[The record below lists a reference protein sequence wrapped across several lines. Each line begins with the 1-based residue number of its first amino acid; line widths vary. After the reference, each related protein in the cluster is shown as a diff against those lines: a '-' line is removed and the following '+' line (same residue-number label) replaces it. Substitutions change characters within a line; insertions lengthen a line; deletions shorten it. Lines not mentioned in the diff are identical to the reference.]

1 MLRKF
6 LFVGLG
12 GSGGKTLRFLRHE
25 LLGWLDTIGWTG
37 GMPSAWQMIHIDTPT
52 AQDGGEI
59 EEVELLPPSNYL
71 GLVMSGVDFRAVS
84 DKVSGASPEEGWRD
98 LAGWRVDPTY
108 LRVPIT
114 TGAGQ
119 YRAVGRT
126 IGLAYADRILDA
138 LRGAHARL
146 SSASAGAELAEIHQL
161 AYGKQAHT
169 PTEPVVIV
177 VSSLAGGTGAG
188 LLLDAC
194 DLLRQLPGTAGRNTF
209 GILYA
214 SDVFAQLGD
223 AATAGVQ
230 PNALAALSELMNGYW
245 LTGNYARA
253 SSLFAAAGASTP
265 IDRSG
270 PAFPFLV
277 GASNTRG
284 VTFGDQREVYAMM
297 GRALR
302 GWATDPTIQ
311 IKLVEYTMANWQSSA
326 EGNAVKADIVVR
338 DHQPVFE
345 AFGYAEVGLG
355 LDRFGRYSE
364 ERLARMAAE
373 WLLDGHHRRALDID
387 PNDARDP
394 REIAEALARD
404 ELVHF
409 LRAAR
414 LYERNGSDQV
424 IDNLQPEEAQ
434 QLLHATLGNIGEQ
447 VRSDKAMPAQA
458 WTTRIA
464 EVIPGNADAL
474 MQAYDERLRAR
485 ARSWVDEAPRRVL
498 EEVLAVVSR
507 HGLETAAVLVRYVA
521 EELADACR
529 ELGEEMTDHLRWSEG
544 YRSEIAARLTQSGNV
559 PFTNAAIEDAMR
571 QGIWVGGN
579 YRAEARRRE
588 VARALLDG
596 LRTDF
601 LTPLARS
608 LEHARSHL
616 HQLGMVGDGVREPL
630 VRSWPDGPVPTRL
643 RPPRNEFLV
652 LDLDEFP
659 GRFEDLLASS
669 TRSKLA
675 GESVIE
681 ARSSVIVGDFL
692 SEDGSADLAPP
703 VEIRTAWSPDTSWLL
718 GGVQPRAAATFTTS
732 FSAEDLLRRARAW
745 LGRPAASFSRFLGS
759 DLRSYLGD
767 DQTVDPAETAQR
779 RAAFRTAL
787 TSALGAAE
795 PLVRLDT
802 GLLSLLHHRP
812 SIPQR
817 PVPSTLP
824 FKDHPME
831 EVVADILSHA
841 LGGGS
846 APGDLGAQ
854 FSTAQNVR
862 SISISSTLGAA
873 HDPLVFA
880 SIMDPIVR
888 GWNAAKQSPPART
901 NFWTSRR
908 ARPVEEFV
916 PASHE
921 VILAMTRGWF
931 TGLLLGRIDRER
943 RCIAAGNKTCSFPQ
957 PLLREVGQHRDL
969 LPAVLEALGLAYAE
983 VAQLQSLEPLGA
995 YVALRDLGLQPGLT
1009 TMQAAHVYERLN
1021 GALDRWVRIGDAGP
1035 KLSTPVVELRSG
1047 DLTSASA
1054 TDRREAAIGVF
1065 TSTARDY
1072 ANEIELHRKRSLD
1085 DAAVHGS
1092 ERAVWPGMYSMID
1105 RALSELVTALEHLE
1119 LGDMSAVM

>member
-6 LFVGLG
+6 LIVGLG

-25 LLGWLDTIGWTG
+25 LQGWLTEIGWTG
-37 GMPSAWQMIHIDTPT
+37 GLPAGFQMLHIDTPS

-59 EEVELLPPSNYL
+59 KEVELLPPSNYL
-71 GLVMSGVDFRAVS
+71 GLVMPGVDFRSVS
-84 DKVSGASPEEGWRD
+84 DKVSGSSPEEGWRD

-146 SSASAGAELAEIHQL
+146 SSASAGAELAEIHRL
-161 AYGKQAHT
+161 AYGTHAHT

-177 VSSLAGGTGAG
+177 VSSVAGGTGAG
-188 LLLDAC
+188 LLLDVC
-194 DLLRQLPGTAGRNTF
+194 DLLRQLPGNAGKSSF

-223 AATAGVQ
+223 SATAGVQ
-230 PNALAALSELMNGYW
+230 PNALAALCELMNGYW
-245 LTGNYARA
+245 LSGNYARA

-284 VTFGDQREVYAMM
+284 VTFGDQKEVYAMM

-311 IKLVEYTMANWQSSA
+311 VKLVEYTIANWQSTA
-326 EGNAVKADIVVR
+326 QGNAVKADIVVR

-355 LDRFGRYSE
+355 LDRFGQYSS
-364 ERLARMAAE
+364 ERLARASAE
-373 WLLDGHHRRALDID
+373 FLLQGHHRRAIAND
-387 PNDARDP
+387 PNEARDP
-394 REIAEALARD
+394 QEIAEALARD

-409 LRAAR
+409 LRTAR

-424 IDNLQPEEAQ
+424 IDDLSPEDTD
-434 QLLHATLGNIGEQ
+434 QLLASALRTIGEQ
-447 VRSDKAMPAQA
+447 VRSDKALPATA
-458 WTTRIA
+458 WVARIA
-464 EVIPGNADAL
+464 DVIPGNADAL
-474 MQAYDERLRAR
+474 MQAYDERLRLR
-485 ARSWVDEAPRRVL
+485 ARHWVDEVPARVIDAL
-498 EEVLAVVSR
+498 LGVAAR
-507 HGLETAAVLVRYVA
+507 HGLDTARALARLVA
-521 EELADACR
+521 DELSDAGR
-529 ELGEEMTDHLRWSEG
+529 ELNDEMVDHLRWSES
-544 YRSEIAARLTQSGNV
+544 YRSEIAARLTQSGNI
-559 PFTNAAIEDAMR
+559 PDTNAAVDDAMK
-571 QGIWVGGN
+571 QGIWVGGM

-601 LTPLARS
+601 VLPLAQA
-608 LEHARSHL
+608 LDNARS
-616 HQLGMVGDGVREPL
+616 QLDMLGWVGDGINEP
-630 VRSWPDGPVPTRL
+630 VVKSWPDGPVPTRL

-652 LDLDEFP
+652 VDLDEFP
-659 GRFEDLLASS
+659 TRYDDLVTRS
-669 TRSKLA
+669 TRTKLA
-675 GESVIE
+675 GEAPMEARTSVI
-681 ARSSVIVGDFL
+681 IGDFL
-692 SEDGSADLAPP
+692 DEAGVTGLRGALEVATS
-703 VEIRTAWSPDTSWLL
+703 WSPDTSWLL
-718 GGVQPRAAATFTTS
+718 GGVQPRTAATFTAR
-732 FSAEDLLRRARAW
+732 FSPADLLQRSNAW
-745 LGRPAASFSRFLGS
+745 LRRPGAAFQRFLAS

-767 DQTVDPAETAQR
+767 DPAVDQAEVAAR
-779 RAAFRTAL
+779 RSSFRQAL
-787 TSALGAAE
+787 TSALDAAE
-795 PLVRLDT
+795 PLVRLDA
-802 GLLSLLHHRP
+802 GLLSLLHHQP
-812 SIPQR
+812 SIPRR

-831 EVVADILSHA
+831 QVVTDILDHA
-841 LGGGS
+841 LGS
-846 APGDLGAQ
+846 TATDRAQ
-854 FSTAQNVR
+854 FSTAEHVR

-873 HDPLVFA
+873 HDPLVFS

-908 ARPVEEFV
+908 ARPVEEFI

-931 TGLLLGRIDRER
+931 TGMLLGRVDREQR
-943 RCIAAGNKTCSFPQ
+943 AISSGAKTCTFPQ
-957 PLLREVGQHRDL
+957 PLLREVGHDRDV

-995 YVALRDLGLQPGLT
+995 YVALRDLGTQPGLT

-1021 GALDRWVRIGDAGP
+1021 SALDTWVRTGDAGR
-1035 KLSTPVVELRSG
+1035 KLTTPVVERVARRDLSG
-1047 DLTSASA
+1047 A
-1054 TDRREAAIGVF
+1054 TPEERRAAAIDLLTQV
-1065 TSTARDY
+1065 SVEY
-1072 ANEIELHRKRSLD
+1072 ADGIEHHRKRSLD
-1085 DAAVHGS
+1085 DPAQHGADRS
-1092 ERAVWPGMYSMID
+1092 LWPGLYSMID
-1105 RALSELVTALEHLE
+1105 RALADLINALEHLE
-1119 LGDMSAVM
+1119 LDDTSAMM